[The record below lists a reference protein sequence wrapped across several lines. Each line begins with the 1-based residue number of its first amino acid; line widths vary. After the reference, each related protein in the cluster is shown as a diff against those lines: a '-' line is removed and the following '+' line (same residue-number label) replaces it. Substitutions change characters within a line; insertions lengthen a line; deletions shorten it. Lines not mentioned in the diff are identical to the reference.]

1 MKKAV
6 IFDLD
11 LTLVDSTSS
20 EPARHIRDWKTVYS
34 LIPQYRLYDGL
45 NEVFSYIRNNYIKVA
60 IVSTAPSIYVQRVV
74 NQFNIPTDFIVGY
87 HDAKPIKPNPVP
99 MIKALNLLDIRPADT
114 ISFGDRAIDILAAK
128 RAQIESIA
136 CLWGTKEK
144 STLLDSPYDA
154 LIDEPREIIT
164 LLSRN

>member
-1 MKKAV
+1 MDNKIPTHYILNVLWRKL
-6 IFDLD
+6 FNHK
-11 LTLVDSTSS
+11 DSYKIQSS
-20 EPARHIRDWKTVYS
+20 NIM
-34 LIPQYRLYDGL
+34 
-45 NEVFSYIRNNYIKVA
+45 FSYIRNNYIKVA